1 MNYLLSLNKKLV
13 IAVSLVLTLLII
25 LFFLGKFYLSINNE
39 TELVIEILD
48 ADIIEPK
55 FAINSTNEKIFVTAN
70 QGNFIDK
77 DNILLKNDVKFKSKN
92 FSIESDNVIFNRKEQ
107 TAQSNNKSE
116 FNSQKTTI
124 YSEGFDIY
132 DNGNKINFNG
142 NVTLVLKWKSF

>member
-1 MNYLLSLNKKLV
+1 M
-13 IAVSLVLTLLII
+13 
-25 LFFLGKFYLSINNE
+25 
-39 TELVIEILD
+39 
-48 ADIIEPK
+48 
-55 FAINSTNEKIFVTAN
+55 
-70 QGNFIDK
+70 
-77 DNILLKNDVKFKSKN
+77 LKNDVKIKSKN

-142 NVTLVLKWKSF
+142 NVTLVLK